1 MKNCY
6 INYIWCT
13 FLKIHNKNNIIFK
26 ILGVVMSKSIYNG
39 ISTKGKKI
47 NNSVFLTNIYFYF
60 AVLFVWIFST
70 NISMSNE
77 GTGRVIGGYANE
89 VNVLRASPEDVV
101 YSGTWGDGLYRSND
115 KGANWTKINSGLTGK
130 YVNYISF
137 GTNGTV
143 IYVSTKD
150 AGLFKSTN
158 GGASFTQINNG
169 LPRINTKV
177 IVSKTIDTLYCGTY
191 GDGIFKSVDG
201 GANWLKSDSG
211 LIYQDVSDIC
221 ITKSGRIIIGTY
233 GGGIYKSD
241 DNGKTYS
248 RNVGGLVMKYTN
260 KIARVKN
267 DKIVIAGQGNLW
279 ESVDNGL
286 NFQQYGVNLDNS
298 LKDVNIVDVVYANAT
313 APSIKEE
320 PVIATRYRGL
330 WYYDSRTYEDWLQ
343 ANIAGG
349 GVNTITRLS
358 DGTLIAAQPGR
369 GIISSANNGKSW
381 SNLAWWSGDKKIK
394 IISGNNNFFQYIPY
408 ATELT
413 KSIDIGKTWSGNL
426 NTANLRITA
435 VDAYGNSVALADE
448 SKLIRISNDGGA
460 TWTSNGPNLLCVGVA
475 ISPADPQIIYAVS
488 PPEPVMPP
496 STPPVTTFIVKST
509 NGGTT
514 WTNLGQ
520 KVAGLNPKI
529 IASSNGNVYVAV
541 DNFGA
546 NKVHKIFVS
555 KDGGTNFTQSVF
567 NPTDDISIQIKD
579 LKVDVNNALYV
590 ASTEGL
596 YISNDAGSKFSLN
609 DLNIKSGAYEYPTIS
624 TIGIKNPNEI
634 FLGMDSDYGLYRTTN
649 AGTKWDS
656 INNSFNVKTINGMA
670 VNNAGDMLFSTN
682 SIYRITNPL
691 QMGVPTLVAPA
702 NNITNVDYNPDI
714 EWNTA
719 NKSDLYEMQISDDK
733 FFGYSVETPVIAGTK
748 WKLTKSLQP
757 NTKYYYKVRGKAFAS
772 YSEWSQERSFT
783 TKLAQPVLLTPTN
796 TKRGVPTLATLTW
809 AKVNGAEKYNVEV
822 SENIN
827 FATILFKKDNTTDTT
842 ITTAKLKNLTT
853 YYWRVR
859 AFGKDGNTSDWS
871 VAFEFFTVL
880 PPPVLVSP
888 VNNSEKMPSGSIQ
901 FKWKEVPT
909 SEAAYIQVGENDG
922 FETGVFYNGKSEE
935 LDAHLLVNFEY
946 NRKYYW
952 RIYASNA
959 DGSSDYSEVWNFITT
974 IPGPKLLSPGD
985 KNITI
990 PTKTTLNWNS
1000 VLKAT
1005 RYRVQ
1010 LSKSAN
1016 MSNPILDLDST
1027 DQISLETET
1036 LDAYETYYWRVKTY
1050 VEGVEGEWSEI
1061 WSFRTEMSRV
1071 VLVEP
1076 ALGATEQTLNNLFL
1090 KWNSVKGATKYDLQL
1105 DTKNTF
1111 DTASVDYKL
1120 IPDWTLL
1127 QRDFYNLKEN
1137 TTYYWSVKPKN
1148 GQEEGAWSETWYFI
1162 TKNETSVED
1171 ELGRFVINL
1180 YPNPTNSISN
1190 LSINLTELAEINYQI
1205 YTNAG
1210 TMIIED
1216 NLGLMNS
1223 GNYNIPIAINNLSN
1237 GSYLVNI
1244 QLKLSDHSIKNI
1256 TTKLVVNK

>member
-1 MKNCY
+1 M
-6 INYIWCT
+6 
-13 FLKIHNKNNIIFK
+13 FK
-26 ILGVVMSKSIYNG
+26 IIRNITMKVIFFAFVFSIFFAVNLYSNEWTGRIKGPNTDEVSVIRVATDDAAYAGFWGGGLYKSI
-39 ISTKGKKI
+39 
-47 NNSVFLTNIYFYF
+47 
-60 AVLFVWIFST
+60 
-70 NISMSNE
+70 
-77 GTGRVIGGYANE
+77 
-89 VNVLRASPEDVV
+89 
-101 YSGTWGDGLYRSND
+101 D
-115 KGANWTKINSGLTGK
+115 KGLNWTPITTGFTGK
-130 YVNYISF
+130 YINYISF
-137 GTNGTV
+137 GSTNAI
-143 IYVSTKD
+143 IYISTSD
-150 AGLFKSTN
+150 AGLFKSIN
-158 GGASFTQINNG
+158 SGASFTQINNG
-169 LPRINTKV
+169 LIRLNTKV
-177 IVSKTIDTLYCGTY
+177 IISKTNDTLYCGTY
-191 GDGIFKSVDG
+191 GDGIYKSVDG
-201 GANWLKSDSG
+201 GSNWIQSDSG
-211 LIYQDVSDIC
+211 IVYKDISDIC
-221 ITKSGRIIIGTY
+221 ITKSGRIIVGTY

-241 DNGKTYS
+241 DNAKSFS

-260 KIARVKN
+260 KIARVQK
-267 DKIVIAGQGNLW
+267 DKILIAGQGGLY

-286 NFQQYGVNLDNS
+286 NFQQYGVKNDNTLLDG
-298 LKDVNIVDVVYANAT
+298 NIIDIIYANAT
-313 APSIKEE
+313 APSIIEE
-320 PVIATRYRGL
+320 PVIATKYRGL
-330 WYYDSRTYEDWLQ
+330 WRYDSRTYEDWRQ
-343 ANIAGG
+343 MEDIYG
-349 GVNTITRLS
+349 GVNSLARFN
-358 DGTLIAAQPGR
+358 DGTLLAAIPNR
-369 GIISSANNGKSW
+369 GIFKSTNNGLNWKLL
-381 SNLAWWSGDKKIK
+381 NYYTGDTRLIVLA
-394 IISGNNNFFQYIPY
+394 GNNNFYSYIKNKQAIY
-408 ATELT
+408 
-413 KSIDIGKTWSGNL
+413 KTTDL
-426 NTANLRITA
+426 
-435 VDAYGNSVALADE
+435 GNS
-448 SKLIRISNDGGA
+448 
-460 TWTSNGPNLLCVGVA
+460 W
-475 ISPADPQIIYAVS
+475 
-488 PPEPVMPP
+488 
-496 STPPVTTFIVKST
+496 ST
-509 NGGTT
+509 NIY
-514 WTNLGQ
+514 NLPQNIMAIG
-520 KVAGLNPKI
+520 V
-529 IASSNGNVYVAV
+529 NGNSIYVA
-541 DNFGA
+541 DGS
-546 NKVHKIFVS
+546 KKISVS
-555 KDGGTNFTQSVF
+555 KDGGTIWNQTGPTVDFICLGIEVSPSNPQNVFAIYQKPTEVSMGMPPPPPKPAEILIVKSTDGGTTWTAPTRVFYGTDAKLAVANNSTLYMSVIDTTGIIKVLSSTDNGVRF
-567 NPTDDISIQIKD
+567 NPTNFNSGNSQTLFVYDIKCDINNVIYIGT
-579 LKVDVNNALYV
+579 VD
-590 ASTEGL
+590 GL
-596 YISNDAGSKFSLN
+596 YKSTNDGTSYSVNKLN
-609 DLNIKSGAYEYPTIS
+609 TTVTSYESPVVNS
-624 TIGIKNPNEI
+624 IGIKTASEI
-634 FLGMDSDYGLYRTTN
+634 FLGMASDYGMYRTTN
-649 AGTKWDS
+649 AGSKWDS
-656 INNSFNVKTINGMA
+656 INNSFVVKDVNSIAIN
-670 VNNAGDMLFSTN
+670 NSGDMLFTTG
-682 SIYRITNPL
+682 IMHRITNPL

-702 NNITNVDYNPDI
+702 NNITNVDFMPNI